1 MQLDAKRSCTLIVGK
16 SGTGKSTLAYRYLVA
31 ERALSARFIFDPDS
45 EAVRR
50 LGVRA
55 AQSAEELELSLGDG
69 FTIFDPHALFPG
81 NLAGAMEWFCGW
93 CFKASGQLPG
103 SKCLLI
109 DEAWRYCSPGAIP
122 APLANCLQ
130 TGRKF
135 GLGMMFVTQRPN
147 RLNEAITNEATE
159 CVCFRLQGENAL
171 KRVADLGAD
180 VEEVAALPNG
190 SFVALNV
197 DSGAELRGRLW

>member
-1 MQLDAKRSCTLIVGK
+1 VQLDAKRSCTLVVGK
-16 SGTGKSTLAYRYLVA
+16 SGTGKSTFAFRYLVA
-31 ERALSARFIFDPDS
+31 EKTFTGRFIFDPDG

-50 LGVRA
+50 LGL
-55 AQSAEELELSLGDG
+55 QSSESEEDLNLSLDDG
-69 FTIFDPHALFPG
+69 FTVFDPHAMFPG
-81 NLAGAMEWFCGW
+81 QLPEAMEWFCGW
-93 CFKASGQLPG
+93 CFKVSAQLPG
-103 SKCLLI
+103 AKCLLI
-109 DEAWRYCSPGAIP
+109 DEAWRYCSPGSIP

-130 TGRKF
+130 TGRKC
-135 GLGMMFVTQRPN
+135 GLGMIFVTQRPN

-180 VEEVAALPNG
+180 VAEVSQLPNG
-190 SFVALNV
+190 AFVALNV